1 MSTDKINQVD
11 TSAGPKGIGGWLVLP
26 IIGFVGVILLTFKN
40 LLETFSKENMVGLE
54 AIFDATSGPLA
65 TLKIPLALSFIAG
78 IIVIASASYC
88 LLMIVNKDHK
98 IVKFATVHYL
108 ILAVAGLVD
117 LWAGFVLEAAVP
129 SAPLGN
135 DVIKGAMQGILVA
148 AVWIPY
154 FRKSRRVKNTFVKN
168 GEGVSY

>member
-1 MSTDKINQVD
+1 MSTDKINEVD
-11 TSAGPKGIGGWLVLP
+11 TSSGPKGIGGWLILP
-26 IIGFVGVILLTFKN
+26 IIGFIGVILLTFKN
-40 LLETFSKENMVGLE
+40 LLETFSKENMAGLE
-54 AIFDATSGPLA
+54 AIIDATSGPLA

-78 IIVIASASYC
+78 VVVIASASYC
-88 LLMIVNKDHK
+88 LLMIINKDYK
-98 IVKFATVHYL
+98 IVKFATFHYL

-148 AVWIPY
+148 LVWIPY
-154 FRKSRRVKNTFVKN
+154 FRMSKRVKNTFVKI
-168 GEGVSY
+168 ER